1 LQTTCGFYP
10 FSNGLELEIEPMNRI
25 LFLDNSL
32 DDDPYQPLSYWDPLL
47 LFPYDL
53 FRVSAGE
60 LPHELESYSHIL
72 ITGSAASVLDD
83 TEWMQVEIDL
93 IQKAERKG
101 KVILGSCFGHQII
114 ARSLF
119 GMDAVRKR
127 EKPEI
132 GWPDIQIVCSD
143 ALLGESGR
151 TLHSFIFHYDEVCA
165 LPEEKA
171 SIIARSKE
179 CDILAFKVKERPVW
193 GIQPHFEMG
202 IVQSLRYID
211 NFKGNQVPDRQIFFS
226 AVEYMPK
233 DSGWVIPLMKAFHET
248 HPV

>member
-1 LQTTCGFYP
+1 
-10 FSNGLELEIEPMNRI
+10 MNRI
-25 LFLDNSL
+25 LFLDNSI
-32 DDDPYQPLSYWDPLL
+32 DNDTYRPLIYWEPLL

-60 LPHELESYSHIL
+60 LPHELDSYSHIL

-83 TEWMQVEIDL
+83 TAWMQAEVDL
-93 IQKAERKG
+93 IQKAVNKG

-119 GMDAVRKR
+119 GMAAVRKR
-127 EKPEI
+127 VKPEI

-143 ALLGESGR
+143 SLFGESGR
-151 TLHSFIFHYDEVCA
+151 TIHSFIFHYDEVCA

-171 SIIARSKE
+171 KAIARSEE
-179 CDILAFKVKERPVW
+179 CDVLAFKVRGKPVW
-193 GIQPHFEMG
+193 GVQPHFEMG
-202 IVQSLRYID
+202 IVQGLRYLD
-211 NFKGNQVPDRQIFFS
+211 SVKDDQVPDKQSFFNS
-226 AVEYMPK
+226 TQLMPK

-248 HPV
+248 QPV

>member
-1 LQTTCGFYP
+1 
-10 FSNGLELEIEPMNRI
+10 MNRI

-32 DDDPYQPLSYWDPLL
+32 PNDTYRPLIYWEPLL

-53 FRVSAGE
+53 FCVSAGE
-60 LPHELESYSHIL
+60 LPHELDSYSHIL

-83 TEWMQVEIDL
+83 TEWMRAEVDL
-93 IQKAERKG
+93 IQTAVGKG

-132 GWPDIQIVCSD
+132 GWPDIQIVSSD
-143 ALLGESGR
+143 PLFGESGR
-151 TLHSFIFHYDEVCA
+151 TIHSFIFHYDEVCT
-165 LPEEKA
+165 LPQEKA
-171 SIIARSKE
+171 TIIARSKE
-179 CDILAFKVKERPVW
+179 CDILAFKVKDRPVW
-193 GIQPHFEMG
+193 GTQPHFEMG

-211 NFKGNQVPDRQIFFS
+211 NVKGDQVPDRQIFFS
-226 AVEYMPK
+226 AAQHMPK

-248 HPV
+248 HPI

>member
-1 LQTTCGFYP
+1 
-10 FSNGLELEIEPMNRI
+10 MNRI
-25 LFLDNSL
+25 LFLDNSI
-32 DDDPYQPLSYWDPLL
+32 DEDAYQPLSYWEALL

-60 LPHELESYSHIL
+60 WPPELESYSHIL

-83 TEWMQVEIDL
+83 TEWMQAEVNL
-93 IQKAERKG
+93 IQKAVNKG
-101 KVILGSCFGHQII
+101 KVILGSCFGHQIL

-132 GWPDIQIVCSD
+132 GWPDIQIVSSD
-143 ALLGESGR
+143 PLFGESGR
-151 TLHSFIFHYDEVCA
+151 TIHSFIFHNDEVCT
-165 LPEEKA
+165 LPQEKA
-171 SIIARSKE
+171 TIIARSKQ
-179 CDILAFKVKERPVW
+179 CDILVFKIKDRPVW
-193 GIQPHFEMG
+193 GTQPHFEMG

-211 NFKGNQVPDRQIFFS
+211 KVKGNQVPDRQSFFS
-226 AVEYMPK
+226 TAQHMPK

-248 HPV
+248 QPI